1 MSYKVYHYQLWRDK
15 DTGAYYAQF
24 NNNIVEVTREQ
35 YYELM
40 SHENAD
46 RYAEKNDKQRLK
58 SIDEERENVSSDESN
73 NTEETVIARIM
84 FEELLAPFDKADRI
98 IIRYYLSKEMT
109 AREIEKAY
117 HIPRSTV
124 SQRGKK
130 RLKILE
136 IVLKNG
142 TKVGSDSL

>member
-15 DTGAYYAQF
+15 DTGAYYARF
-24 NNNIVEVTREQ
+24 NNNTVEVTREQ

-58 SIDEERENVSSDESN
+58 SMDEESENVSSDESN

-84 FEELLAPFDKADRI
+84 FEELLAPFNEADRI

-109 AREIEKAY
+109 TREIEKSY

-130 RLKILE
+130 LLKILE
-136 IVLKNG
+136 KVLNKWDKSG
-142 TKVGSDSL
+142 G